1 MQEVE
6 FKALKGVNS
15 VIVNSIE
22 RLKYMHEFL
31 LEFKPRVG
39 FGIER
44 LCVVKLIAKLMALST
59 RRLLLLLPSVKQR
72 GCCWHLPQHMT

>member
-44 LCVVKLIAKLMALST
+44 LCVVKLIAKLITLNSEAFCQELIKLGTFNVLMVST
-59 RRLLLLLPSVKQR
+59 
-72 GCCWHLPQHMT
+72 W